1 MRNRIRLARE
11 LTSLL
16 IERRSILT
24 PPRSLP
30 ITCQQSSFSNLPSD
44 DNNPNSV
51 FPISS
56 ATPPSPP
63 SGNETTGAGQQ
74 PRLKPREVPP
84 PLESS
89 LPPLSNNQPSTA
101 EIESLSSASISAI
114 GTGGTTFNTSRY
126 AQMLQAEGFTSMQSD
141 AVLQLVT
148 EAVSESMENVV
159 RSMVTKAEQ
168 SSEIADAEQDFAQL
182 RCDIQMLE
190 KRDFAVL
197 RGELERIMQEVERM
211 KLSMREEVSRVHGG
225 VRLDIN
231 LEKARIQDEAA
242 ELKDMVKKAEARID
256 EEIELL
262 TQRMIQIREGTK
274 ASLKQFMGI
283 AFTAFCVYKIIN
295 YTTQPKK

>member
-1 MRNRIRLARE
+1 
-11 LTSLL
+11 S
-16 IERRSILT
+16 
-24 PPRSLP
+24 PRDP
-30 ITCQQSSFSNLPSD
+30 E
-44 DNNPNSV
+44 DN
-51 FPISS
+51 
-56 ATPPSPP
+56 
-63 SGNETTGAGQQ
+63 G
-74 PRLKPREVPP
+74 PRLKAREEPAV
-84 PLESS
+84 LEST
-89 LPPLSNNQPSTA
+89 LPPLSQGQASPA
-101 EIESLSSASISAI
+101 ELESLTQASISSI
-114 GTGGTTFNTSRY
+114 GTGGTSFNTARY
-126 AQMLQAEGFTSMQSD
+126 THMLQAEGFTPVQAD

-168 SSEIADAEQDFAQL
+168 SSEIEDASQDFSQL
-182 RCDIQMLE
+182 RSDIQTLE

-197 RGELERIMQEVERM
+197 RGELERILQEVERM

-242 ELKDMVKKAEARID
+242 QLKELVAKAEARID

-283 AFTAFCVYKIIN
+283 AFTAFVAYKVIN
-295 YTTQPKK
+295 YATTPKK